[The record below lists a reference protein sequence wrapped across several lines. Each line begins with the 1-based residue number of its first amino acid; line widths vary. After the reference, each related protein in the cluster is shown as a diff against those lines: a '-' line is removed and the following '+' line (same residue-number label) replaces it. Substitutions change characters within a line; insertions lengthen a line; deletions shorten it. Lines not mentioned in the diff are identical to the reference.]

1 MAIAS
6 VVKEVEELDDEEE
19 VGEEEEEEEETGEDG
34 VVAFVVENSKVEEF

>member
-19 VGEEEEEEEETGEDG
+19 VGEEEEEEETGEDG
-34 VVAFVVENSKVEEF
+34 VVAFVVENSRVEEF